1 MNFLG
6 IDTSNYTTS
15 LAVSNG
21 GRVEKNLKKL
31 LDVPKGQRGLRQ
43 SDALFSHVSRLPEMF
58 AVLGDVHPAAVGV
71 SDKPRN
77 VDGSYMPCF
86 LAGVSAASAV
96 SSSFGVPL
104 YRFSHQEGHIAA
116 ALYSCGREDLTNGE
130 FLALHLSGGTTEL
143 LHVKGRKA
151 EIIGK
156 TLDISAGMLI
166 DRVGVL
172 CGLGFPCGAEMERI
186 SKDIPLSSPKVA
198 ICGTDCNLSG
208 AENKAIEMKKKGVPD
223 GEIFA
228 FAFSYACETISGM
241 IKNAVNGFPTLPVI
255 CSGGVCSNQRIRK
268 TLEER
273 HGCLFAKPEFSS
285 DNAAGISRLCEMKFN
300 NELL

>member
-15 LAVSNG
+15 LAVSSG

-31 LDVPKGQRGLRQ
+31 LDVPEGQRGLRQ

-130 FLALHLSGGTTEL
+130 FLALHLSGGTTEI
-143 LHVKGRKA
+143 LHVNGRKA

-172 CGLGFPCGAEMERI
+172 CGLHFPCGAEMERL
-186 SKDIPLSSPKVA
+186 SQDIPFSTPNVA
-198 ICGTDCNLSG
+198 VVGNNCNLSG
-208 AENKAIEMKKKGVPD
+208 AENKAIEMKKKGASD

-228 FAFSYACETISGM
+228 FALSYACETISKM
-241 IKNAVNGFPTLPVI
+241 IENATKEFSALPVI
-255 CSGGVCSNQRIRK
+255 CSGGVSSNQRIRNI
-268 TLEER
+268 LEKR
-273 HGCLFAKPEFSS
+273 YGCLFASPEFSS

-300 NELL
+300 NELI